1 MPRSRRKRG
10 IESRGVQVRDCGLRA
25 REVWQAPDRHRA
37 GGRAVAVQP
46 TETNNKISPP
56 SSFPRLLP
64 AAATL
69 GRETEGERERE
80 RERRDTHRAAQGGE
94 RERRRPS
101 AGPSPSMS
109 RSVHQPPTHPRLARS
124 LTCCRGGRDAAQR
137 SEKTL
142 TPKMR
147 IAAACLSAS
156 LPRCHSEAASTAA
169 DSQKLLRRRGG
180 HTRING
186 QGFPLSHQSLG

>member
-37 GGRAVAVQP
+37 GGRLRCSQRKPIIRSA
-46 TETNNKISPP
+46 
-56 SSFPRLLP
+56 LLLLLSL
-64 AAATL
+64 ACS
-69 GRETEGERERE
+69 
-80 RERRDTHRAAQGGE
+80 
-94 RERRRPS
+94 RRRPRS
-101 AGPSPSMS
+101 DGKQRERGRECERGEIPIVLRKAEKESDGVRPRVRLRPCHDRCTTLASP
-109 RSVHQPPTHPRLARS
+109 RS

-147 IAAACLSAS
+147 IAAACLSATV
-156 LPRCHSEAASTAA
+156 PV
-169 DSQKLLRRRGG
+169 
-180 HTRING
+180 
-186 QGFPLSHQSLG
+186 

>member
-37 GGRAVAVQP
+37 GGRLRCSQRKPIIRSALLLLSLAC
-46 TETNNKISPP
+46 SRRR
-56 SSFPRLLP
+56 PRSD
-64 AAATL
+64 
-69 GRETEGERERE
+69 GKQRERGRA